1 MQYKPSD
8 TKEKEQILKLP
19 KPFLNIAFLS
29 TYPPRECGIATF
41 TQDLVLEMKKK
52 RYLKTCVIAV
62 SDGDQHYGS
71 DVLFDFP
78 QQDRKSYTAAAER
91 INRSDIQILIIE
103 HEYGIYGGD
112 SGEYLLDLIDRVKKP
127 IVTTLHTVL
136 PSPTEKQ
143 RTILKE
149 LCQKST
155 KIVTMTSSSRKVLQE
170 VYGADP
176 AKIEMIHH
184 GVPDFKL
191 PDRDALKGKF
201 GLADRTIVSTFG
213 LISPGK
219 GLEYGIEAI
228 EQVVKKHPG
237 VLYLILG
244 QTHPVVRKQR
254 GEIYRSSL
262 EKMVKE
268 LKLTDNVRFV
278 NRYLTKEEIVWYLTL
293 SDIYMTPYLDK
304 DQAVSGTLAYAAGYG
319 RVIVSTP
326 YFYARE
332 MLADGR
338 GLLADFEDANSL
350 AERINFLIEHP
361 EEKAAM
367 EQRTLLLGK
376 TMRWGSVADRYVKT
390 FFHAANN
397 FLSRGGA
404 KNEGYNVQAAE

>member
-1 MQYKPSD
+1 M
-8 TKEKEQILKLP
+8 KLT

-41 TQDLVLEMKKK
+41 TQDLVREMKKK
-52 RYLKTCVIAV
+52 RYLKTGVIAV
-62 SDGDQHYGS
+62 SDGDRHYDG

-91 INRSDIQILIIE
+91 INSSDIQILIVE

-143 RTILKE
+143 RAILKE

-155 KIVTMTSSSRKVLQE
+155 KIVTMASSSRRVLQE
-170 VYGADP
+170 IYGADP

-184 GVPDFKL
+184 GVPDFQL
-191 PDRDALKGKF
+191 PDRDTLKRKF
-201 GLADRTIVSTFG
+201 GLANRTIVSTFG

-228 EQVVKKHPG
+228 RQVTEKHPG

-244 QTHPVVRKQR
+244 QTHPAVRKQR

-278 NRYLTKEEIVWYLTL
+278 NRYLTKEEIIRYLKI
-293 SDIYMTPYLDK
+293 SDIYMTPYLDR

-326 YFYARE
+326 YLYARE

-338 GLLADFEDANSL
+338 GLLAKFEDSNSL
-350 AERINFLIEHP
+350 AECINFLIEHP

-367 EQRTLLLGK
+367 EQKTLLLGK
-376 TMRWGSVADRYVKT
+376 TMRWGSVSDRYVKT
-390 FFHAANN
+390 FFHSTNN
-397 FLSRGGA
+397 FLSRGGV